1 MTKKLLA
8 VVLGLSAWIGG
19 TVAATIGNGTAAQ
32 ASPLFELQKAHADF
46 TPSLDG
52 NTPIFILLMGSDSR
66 PGVTPMDKGRSDSIH
81 ILGINPAAHR
91 ATVFGIPRD
100 SYVPLSTGGTDKI
113 NAAMPIG
120 GPEAEMQTIENVTGI
135 KFDYYVLTGFQQVTQ
150 AVNQI
155 GGLEVNVPYS
165 VVGDIQTFPSGLHRM
180 TGQEV
185 LGYSRTRHSLPLGD
199 FDRSLNQGVV
209 LLSALTQF
217 RAEYAK
223 DPTRLYSWLGAGL
236 RTVQTTVPIDELIKL
251 AGLAQ
256 SIPASR
262 VTNLVALGTSA
273 MQGTQSIVNLS
284 PENQALW
291 QDMAQDGYILKNAIP
306 KNATPAPLP

>member
-1 MTKKLLA
+1 MTRRLLA

-19 TVAATIGNGTAAQ
+19 TVAATIGTSPAAAAPMFVIQ
-32 ASPLFELQKAHADF
+32 RAHADY

-52 NTPIFILLMGSDSR
+52 SDPIFILLMGSDSR
-66 PGVTPMDKGRSDSIH
+66 PGTPMTKGRSDSIH
-81 ILGINPAAHR
+81 ILGINPAEHR

-100 SYVPLSTGGTDKI
+100 SYVPLATGGTDKI

-120 GPEAEMQTIENVTGI
+120 GPEAEMKTVENLTGI
-135 KFDYYVLTGFQQVTQ
+135 TFDYYVVTGFNEVTQ

-155 GGLEVNVPYS
+155 GGLEVDVPYT
-165 VVGDIQTFPSGLHRM
+165 VVGYDQTFAAGLHRM
-180 TGQEV
+180 TGQMV

-209 LLSALTQF
+209 LKSALTQF
-217 RAEYAK
+217 RAEFAK
-223 DPTRLYSWLGAGL
+223 DPTRLFSWLGAGL
-236 RTVQTTVPIDELIKL
+236 RNTETNVPIDELIRL

-256 SIPASR
+256 SLRAQR

-284 PENQALW
+284 DANNALW
-291 QDMAQDGYILKNAIP
+291 QDLNQDGFILQKAIP
-306 KNATPAPLP
+306 ALAQPDPQ

>member
-1 MTKKLLA
+1 MTKKLIA

-19 TVAATIGNGTAAQ
+19 TVAANIGSTPAA
-32 ASPLFELQKAHADF
+32 AAPLFVIQRAHADY

-52 NTPIFILLMGSDSR
+52 TDPIFVLLLGSDSR
-66 PGVTPMDKGRSDSIH
+66 PGTPMNKGRSDSIH
-81 ILGINPAAHR
+81 ILGINPAEHR

-113 NAAMPIG
+113 NAAMPVG
-120 GPEAEMQTIENVTGI
+120 GPEAEVKTVEMLTGI
-135 KFDYYVLTGFQQVTQ
+135 TFDYYVLTGFNEVTQ

-155 GGLEVNVPYS
+155 GGLEVDVPYS
-165 VVGDIQTFPSGLHRM
+165 VVGFNQTFPAGLHRM

-199 FDRSLNQGVV
+199 FNRSLNQGVV
-209 LLSALTQF
+209 LKSALTQF
-217 RAEYAK
+217 RAEFAK

-236 RTVQTTVPIDELIKL
+236 RNTETNVPVDELVRL

-256 SIPASR
+256 SLRAQR
-262 VTNLVALGTSA
+262 VTNLVALGSSD
-273 MQGTQSIVNLS
+273 MNGSQSIVRLS
-284 PENQALW
+284 DANGPLW
-291 QDMAQDGYILKNAIP
+291 QDMAQDGFILQKAIP
-306 KNATPAPLP
+306 ASAQPDPQ